1 VGHEH
6 HQLIDAQFPQSYQI
20 HEEAGLEEN
29 AVPLAEFLGI
39 STEKAR
45 AILASDQLF
54 SD

>member
-1 VGHEH
+1 
-6 HQLIDAQFPQSYQI
+6 
-20 HEEAGLEEN
+20 
-29 AVPLAEFLGI
+29 LAEFLGI